1 MALTLTQA
9 QIDEIRR
16 LRDARPNA
24 QLSVQWRPVA
34 CRQRRPELV
43 PWLGGGPPL

>member
-16 LRDARPNA
+16 LRDAGP
-24 QLSVQWRPVA
+24 LSHAHSV
-34 CRQRRPELV
+34 CRRGAGGLAETRAV
-43 PWLGGGPPL
+43 VCAWLE